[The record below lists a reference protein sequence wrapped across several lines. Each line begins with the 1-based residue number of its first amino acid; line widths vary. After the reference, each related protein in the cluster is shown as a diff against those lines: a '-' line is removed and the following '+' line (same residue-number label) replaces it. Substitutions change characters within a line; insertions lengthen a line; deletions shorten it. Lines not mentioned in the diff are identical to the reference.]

1 MTIFPFKRY
10 ARLLLINFVLLFV
23 LVYFISFSINKK
35 IEKNIED
42 IQIETINQLRFQDY
56 DNLQDYDVED
66 LKQIT
71 KNFEQSSFEF
81 ANDNRI
87 ELFFVIA
94 SSYLFIQL
102 LNMIFI
108 AISNKKYILSIDKFT
123 NSIINKQ
130 FDVSLKEN
138 DESVISNINNRFN
151 KLGMVIKKN
160 YGKMNQE
167 KIKFKSALEDIAHQ
181 IKTPLSALKMYNE
194 IILDSENLNK
204 EQVEFLNLS
213 DIQISRL
220 DWLISSL
227 LKISK
232 FEADIIELN
241 TTKFVISELG
251 QSIKETLIN
260 NLKNRKLTIKE
271 IGDMSKEV
279 NLDFK
284 WTREALLNLVKN
296 ATEHAKKNSEI
307 IINYTVNISIIRID
321 ILNKGNLISSK
332 DMSKIFTRF
341 YKSSENSN
349 PDSVGIGLN
358 LSKKIIEKQGGTI
371 AVQNLNDGVMF
382 SIIFLK
388 F

>member
-1 MTIFPFKRY
+1 MIIFPFKRY

-194 IILDSENLNK
+194 IILDSENLSK

-213 DIQISRL
+213 DTQISRL

-232 FEADIIELN
+232 FEADVIELN
-241 TTKFVISELG
+241 TTKFIISELG

-260 NLKNRKLTIKE
+260 NLKNRNLTIKE

-296 ATEHAKKNSEI
+296 ATEHAMINSEI
-307 IINYTVNISIIRID
+307 ILEYTVNISIIRID
-321 ILNKGNLISSK
+321 IINKGNLISSK

-341 YKSSENSN
+341 YKSSGNTN